1 MGSKGRG
8 QFWIQS
14 SYWSVWLEIALNK
27 KWVLKVD
34 DIFLE
39 KSLLVV
45 RNPRVSQ
52 YEGFEVLYVGHP
64 NHYWF
69 TLHVINKTW
78 CITFFTENAC
88 EIVTAAPISQT
99 DTLNCTFH
107 HGIEI
112 QLFCCII
119 NSKIMENKNWLLA
132 WSILIISPYDVI
144 FSKNWWSVTFC
155 FVFSTG

>member
-1 MGSKGRG
+1 MSFEGRWY
-8 QFWIQS
+8 FVEKEPR
-14 SYWSVWLEIALNK
+14 YLWLICGAYP
-27 KWVLKVD
+27 WV
-34 DIFLE
+34 
-39 KSLLVV
+39 
-45 RNPRVSQ
+45 PQ

-69 TLHVINKTW
+69 TLHVINSTW

-88 EIVTAAPISQT
+88 EIVTAAHISQT

-112 QLFCCII
+112 QLFCYII